1 MLFLLSRPFP
11 ANQSYEWNP
20 VPFSRK
26 TKILLLTYIT
36 LFNSG
41 VVLEEAVALIVIK
54 LDIRLSHNPV
64 YLELQDRVNHFLK
77 FCKSFLEILHYFLTK
92 FSHVAKL
99 CNILTKL
106 CRVDFFV
113 NLLIMTCYEICY
125 QSVTFFFMM
134 NTKNLNRS
142 WNSFSY
148 FA

>member
-1 MLFLLSRPFP
+1 MSCCFYCLDRFLTIKAMNETLCLLAGRPKFF
-11 ANQSYEWNP
+11 Y
-20 VPFSRK
+20 
-26 TKILLLTYIT
+26 YIT

-41 VVLEEAVALIVIK
+41 VVLEEAVALIAIK
-54 LDIRLSHNPV
+54 FDIRLSHNPV

-99 CNILTKL
+99 CNILTKFG
-106 CRVDFFV
+106 RVDFFV

-142 WNSFSY
+142 
-148 FA
+148 